1 MAVMQVSFGVY
12 MGIVECV
19 KRSVGTR
26 GRAPLSGKPR
36 ELPRVS
42 SAHQPPRNTT
52 HPWADVALLPAKLS
66 LWLRLEILAT
76 YFVHKAST

>member
-12 MGIVECV
+12 MGIVACV

-52 HPWADVALLPAKLS
+52 SLGRLCPNCLFGADWKYWRKQPTNL
-66 LWLRLEILAT
+66 
-76 YFVHKAST
+76 VHKAPT